1 MNLKYVN
8 DILTFDNI
16 DIQEL
21 GQTIE
26 TPYYLYSENII
37 NKNVDEYISELQN
50 IDSLICYSVKANS
63 NLSILS
69 LLAKKGLGF
78 DIVSSSLLFSAGF
91 AGIAALD
98 TSASSSQFFI
108 A

>member
-1 MNLKYVN
+1 MTLKYVN
-8 DILTFDNI
+8 EILTFDNI

-21 GQTIE
+21 GQTIK

-37 NKNVDEYISELQN
+37 NRNVDEYINELKN

-69 LLAKKGLGF
+69 LFAKKAWASILF
-78 DIVSSSLLFSAGF
+78 LVVSFRG
-91 AGIAALD
+91 
-98 TSASSSQFFI
+98 
-108 A
+108 